1 MTQKIDFHIHTIP
14 GLDNK
19 DEFKDFSM
27 NWLKKYITYAGLDAI
42 AITNHNLF
50 DLSNF
55 NDIRSNTPDIQVF
68 PGMELS
74 LNKGHVNIIG
84 DNDAETIDSFCRL
97 SKRTILLDNKG
108 SINTEEL
115 AKYIS
120 LDKILFVFEFDK
132 ANSMSVP
139 EMISDNH
146 IVYGVTRQLKFLKF
160 KMQHPDKVPVVFS
173 DAHATDFDSD
183 SSRNDISKLS
193 LKNTFVQADSNSFF
207 DLVSG
212 MRSSDK
218 VSITKNML
226 SNVYQIGKT
235 NVSSGLNLIFGKRGT
250 GKTVFLNSIKQYYN
264 SDDIAEIKQFE
275 TAKTDEFL
283 EQQQERFGNEAFR
296 IWLKQRETTIASI
309 KDWLVKSQSTHPSVE
324 TYLDKLK
331 DYSQQATIK
340 NIATQNSLFRATE
353 FDTVNSSS
361 IENSLKSLQEL
372 INNSELWNNFLKR
385 TTKNKPYFVETYSEL
400 RDIYIMTKQENVLK
414 SKVNELLRDV
424 KRILESHTGINP
436 PPEFSFTD
444 LIREKEIEKS
454 INRSMEDFSKDQRI
468 TSKEISGY
476 SIEVALSPFPTATD
490 FQKQVKT
497 KEAVAT
503 DVIKSYLNKN
513 YTDYF
518 RQLKQKKFFDINKI
532 EQYLAFKQTR
542 LLTANHSVASG
553 GQATAFALMLKLE
566 QSKNKQIILVDEPEA
581 SLDNAFIKNE
591 LIDELKKLKLSSSVF
606 VVTHNSTLGSL
617 LKPDYLLVTKYDDSI
632 ITEHIEDHYKVLS
645 GEYSSARLYDTEHN
659 SYSSYDDFVE
669 AMEAGIDTYK
679 SKGEQYAILGTN
691 K

>member
-372 INNSELWNNFLKR
+372 INNSELWNNFFK
-385 TTKNKPYFVETYSEL
+385 TNY
-400 RDIYIMTKQENVLK
+400 
-414 SKVNELLRDV
+414 
-424 KRILESHTGINP
+424 
-436 PPEFSFTD
+436 
-444 LIREKEIEKS
+444 EK
-454 INRSMEDFSKDQRI
+454 
-468 TSKEISGY
+468 
-476 SIEVALSPFPTATD
+476 
-490 FQKQVKT
+490 
-497 KEAVAT
+497 
-503 DVIKSYLNKN
+503 
-513 YTDYF
+513 
-518 RQLKQKKFFDINKI
+518 
-532 EQYLAFKQTR
+532 
-542 LLTANHSVASG
+542 
-553 GQATAFALMLKLE
+553 
-566 QSKNKQIILVDEPEA
+566 
-581 SLDNAFIKNE
+581 
-591 LIDELKKLKLSSSVF
+591 
-606 VVTHNSTLGSL
+606 
-617 LKPDYLLVTKYDDSI
+617 
-632 ITEHIEDHYKVLS
+632 
-645 GEYSSARLYDTEHN
+645 
-659 SYSSYDDFVE
+659 
-669 AMEAGIDTYK
+669 
-679 SKGEQYAILGTN
+679 
-691 K
+691 